1 MFFRAGQAAFAG
13 CAVVVPWP
21 DPQRLSIINKPLRIP
36 LLIRDGAGLSQAQ
49 FPAPVSLV

>member
-1 MFFRAGQAAFAG
+1 MSSRAGRAAFAG

-21 DPQRLSIINKPLRIP
+21 DPQRLTIVSDTPRIRM
-36 LLIRDGAGLSQAQ
+36 LTRDGAGLSDAQ